1 MAIIGVRFGTVEGLR
16 VVRVSPG
23 LTWRAFDGAESV
35 GAVRARLMPDSR
47 WRIGFESCRE
57 DAYRPLLDALA
68 AGTGGEDLYVNAGER
83 DPESQARY
91 AGLGFVVN
99 RREGY
104 FRIPT
109 APAITGLVKA
119 EPAADVVLISAIDA
133 DEEDLRLLDQAL
145 REDVPGSDGW
155 IWDPVDFRE
164 ETFDSPDFDPAT
176 YLVAVDSD
184 SARYIGL
191 TRVWVGRGMP
201 RLGLVAVL
209 PPYRRRGLARA
220 MLARVFGVL
229 HERGKG
235 EVTCEIDDANEA
247 SLGLLTGIGGYRVNG
262 YLEYVKKASG

>member
-1 MAIIGVRFGTVEGLR
+1 M
-16 VVRVSPG
+16 RVSPG
-23 LTWRAFDGAESV
+23 LTWRAFDGAETV

-57 DAYRPLLDALA
+57 DAYRPLLDAVA
-68 AGTGGEDLYVNAGER
+68 AGVGGDDLYLNAGER
-83 DPESQARY
+83 DSENQARIL
-91 AGLGFVVN
+91 GLGFAVS

-104 FRIPT
+104 YRIPT
-109 APAITGLVKA
+109 APAITGLVKSW
-119 EPAADVVLISAIDA
+119 PAAGVVLISAIDA

-164 ETFDSPDFDPAT
+164 ETFDAPDFDPAT
-176 YLVAVDSD
+176 YVVAVDSD

-191 TRVWVGRGMP
+191 TRVWVGRGLP

-209 PPYRRRGLARA
+209 PPHRGRGVAKA
-220 MLARVFGVL
+220 MLGRVFGVL

-262 YLEYVKKASG
+262 YIEYIKKAPG

>member
-1 MAIIGVRFGTVEGLR
+1 VDDLR

-23 LTWRAFDGAESV
+23 LTWRAFDGAETV

-47 WRIGFESCRE
+47 WRIGFESCRD
-57 DAYRPLLDALA
+57 DAYRPLLDAVT
-68 AGTGGEDLYVNAGER
+68 TGVGGDDLYLNVGER
-83 DPESQARY
+83 DSENQARFID
-91 AGLGFVVN
+91 LGFVVN

-109 APAITGLVKA
+109 APAITGLVKT
-119 EPAADVVLISAIDA
+119 EPPAGVVFISAIDA

-145 REDVPGSDGW
+145 REDVPGADGW

-164 ETFDSPDFDPAT
+164 ETFDAADFDPAT
-176 YLVAVDSD
+176 YVVAVDAD

-191 TRVWVGRGMP
+191 TRVWVGRGLP

-209 PPYRRRGLARA
+209 RPYRRRGFAKA
-220 MLARVFGVL
+220 MLARVLGVL
-229 HERGKG
+229 YERGKG

-262 YLEYVKKASG
+262 YIEFIKKASG

>member
-1 MAIIGVRFGTVEGLR
+1 VEDLR
-16 VVRVSPG
+16 VARVSPG
-23 LTWRAFDGAESV
+23 LTWRAFDGTETV

-57 DAYRPLLDALA
+57 DAYRPLVDAVA
-68 AGTGGEDLYVNAGER
+68 AGVSGDDLYLNVGER
-83 DPESQARY
+83 DTESQARFID
-91 AGLGFVVN
+91 LGFAVN

-104 FRIPT
+104 YRIPT
-109 APAITGLVKA
+109 APEITGLVKT
-119 EPAADVVLISAIDA
+119 EPPDGVVFISAIDA

-164 ETFDSPDFDPAT
+164 ETFEAADFDPAT
-176 YLVAVDSD
+176 YTVAVDAD

-191 TRVWVGRGMP
+191 TRVWVGRGLP

-209 PPYRRRGLARA
+209 APYRGRGVAKA
-220 MLARVFGVL
+220 MLGRVFGVL
-229 HERGKG
+229 HARGKA
-235 EVTCEIDDANEA
+235 EVTCEIDDANAA

-262 YLEYVKKASG
+262 YIEFIKKASA